1 MSEADSPQKEGTL
14 RKAVLATVIGNGM
27 EWFDF
32 TIYSFM
38 AVTIG
43 KLFFPGGNDITSY
56 LMALATFGVGFFMRP
71 VGGIILGSYS
81 DRFGRKSALSL
92 TVILMALGTLLIV
105 IAPTYEQ
112 VGILAPIIIVIAR
125 LLQGFSAGGEM
136 GTATAFLTE
145 HAPKNQKAYY
155 SSWIQVSVGIA
166 ILLGSLIG
174 VCLTLFLTQSQLES
188 WGWRIP
194 FIIGTLI
201 GPVGVYIR
209 TKVEE
214 PETFKKAETVKAPIR
229 EVFKNYKREVS
240 IGFMLVV
247 LWTVFTYAILFY
259 VPSYSSRILG
269 LSKSD
274 GFICGMVGGL
284 SLIFFTPIV
293 GYYADKYG
301 KRPFLLTSALLT
313 LLLTYPMFSFIN
325 IHPSL
330 SSVVLFQL
338 VMGALISGYIGAI
351 LAVFNELLPTEVLS
365 SGVSIAYNFA
375 VTIFGGFATFII
387 TWLISS
393 TGDNI
398 APAYYIMT
406 AAVISS
412 IGAYLYRDSKVN
424 YTVNSPIKSEPYA

>member
-1 MSEADSPQKEGTL
+1 MSEVETR

-43 KLFFPGGNDITSY
+43 KLFFPSGNDVTSY
-56 LMALATFGVGFFMRP
+56 LLALATFGVGFFMRP
-71 VGGIILGSYS
+71 VGGIILGSYG

-92 TVILMALGTLLIV
+92 TVILMALGTFLIA

-112 VGILAPIIIVIAR
+112 IGIFAPFIIVIAR

-145 HAPKNQKAYY
+145 HAPENKKAYY

-166 ILLGSLIG
+166 ILLGSLVG
-174 VCLTLFLTQSQLES
+174 MCLTLFLTQSQLES

-201 GPVGVYIR
+201 GPIGVYIR

-214 PETFKKAETVKAPIR
+214 PETFTKTKPLKSPIR
-229 EVFKNYKREVS
+229 EVFINYKKEVT

-269 LSKSD
+269 LSKTD
-274 GFICGMVGGL
+274 GFICGMVGGFA
-284 SLIFFTPIV
+284 LICFTPIV
-293 GYYADKYG
+293 GYYADKVG
-301 KRPFLLTSALLT
+301 RRPFLLSSAILT
-313 LLLTYPMFSFIN
+313 LLLTYPLFNFIN
-325 IHPSL
+325 LYPSL
-330 SSVVLFQL
+330 TSVIVFQL

-387 TWLISS
+387 TWLVAT

-398 APAYYIMT
+398 APAYYIM
-406 AAVISS
+406 AAALISS
-412 IGAYLYRDSKVN
+412 VGAYLYRESKTDN
-424 YTVNSPIKSEPYA
+424 NTVKSKPYA